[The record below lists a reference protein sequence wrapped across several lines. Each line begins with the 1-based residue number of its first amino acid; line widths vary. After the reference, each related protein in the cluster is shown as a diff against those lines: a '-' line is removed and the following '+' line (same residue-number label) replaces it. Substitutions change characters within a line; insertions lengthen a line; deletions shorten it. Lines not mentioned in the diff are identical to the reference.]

1 MHACMHAWMHAHT
14 YSYVSSVP
22 RAPILAVSLQSPT
35 NHIAPLIALS
45 HRIASSHRFI
55 ASLHRIAS
63 LPASSPPYLT
73 ILHLASVAGR
83 SARRRRLSIP
93 GCLATGAH
101 CH

>member
-55 ASLHRIAS
+55 ARFIATISNHLTSCLRRREICSQTSAFYPRVPRNWCS
-63 LPASSPPYLT
+63 LPLRPMRAS
-73 ILHLASVAGR
+73 
-83 SARRRRLSIP
+83 
-93 GCLATGAH
+93 
-101 CH
+101 